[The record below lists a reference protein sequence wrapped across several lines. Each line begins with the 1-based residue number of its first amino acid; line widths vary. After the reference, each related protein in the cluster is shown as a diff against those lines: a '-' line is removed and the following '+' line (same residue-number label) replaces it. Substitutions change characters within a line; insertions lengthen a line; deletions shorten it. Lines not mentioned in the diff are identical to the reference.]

1 MFVLRLSRI
10 SYMKKHKCSIK
21 SSIECSICGKLF
33 NKNWYLQR
41 HIKQMHTSN
50 KNQNTEKQTQKS
62 PKEKKLEKSVC
73 KTLNLKQLD
82 KVNENDLEAL
92 TELSLLQSYFV
103 DDNDTLLPGMISNN
117 LIDLSEYDGNVVTST
132 PRYME
137 QVYYISLH
145 SFLSPSLCK
154 EERVGGGGGG
164 EPRFQT
170 GHVNWGEFFLKF

>member
-62 PKEKKLEKSVC
+62 PKEKKLDVC

-103 DDNDTLLPGMISNN
+103 DDNDTLLPDMISNN
-117 LIDLSEYDGNVVTST
+117 LIDLSEYDGNVVTSST
-132 PRYME
+132 PRYMK

-154 EERVGGGGGG
+154 EEERGGGDQDFKQDMLIGG
-164 EPRFQT
+164 
-170 GHVNWGEFFLKF
+170 NFF

>member
-1 MFVLRLSRI
+1 
-10 SYMKKHKCSIK
+10 MKKHKCSIK

-50 KNQNTEKQTQKS
+50 KNQNIEKQTQKS
-62 PKEKKLEKSVC
+62 PKEKKLDVC

-103 DDNDTLLPGMISNN
+103 DDNDTLLPDMISNN
-117 LIDLSEYDGNVVTST
+117 LIDLSEYDGNVVTSST
-132 PRYME
+132 PRYMK

-154 EERVGGGGGG
+154 EEEGG
-164 EPRFQT
+164 PRFQT